1 MNPPMDA
8 VRWKKIDDL
17 LQEALQLPPDEHEQF
32 LNQAC
37 HGDTALLQEV
47 RSLLNSHS
55 ELDGFL
61 ETPAIDMAARSMA
74 LNEVQESAPSL
85 TGQVISH
92 YRVLKQLGS
101 GGMGV
106 VWLAERND
114 GRFERQVAIKFLNLA
129 MTSPGTAE
137 RFKREG
143 SILGRLAHPH
153 IAELTDAGVSP
164 HGEPYLVLEHVEGK
178 PIDEYCDGHRLDV
191 EARVTL
197 FLDVLSAVAHAHANL
212 IVHRDI
218 KPSNV
223 LIRNDGQ
230 VKLLDFGIA
239 KLITEDGNS
248 PAATQ
253 LTVEGGGL
261 LTPKFAAPEQVTGGA
276 ITTATDVYALG
287 VLLYLLLT
295 GQHPTGPGRQSPAEL
310 VKAIAD
316 TEPPRASDGV
326 AETTLEIRGTTP
338 EKISRQLRGDLDTIL
353 ARAVKKNPA
362 ERYIS
367 VAGFADDLLRY
378 LKHEPI
384 SARPDTITYRTI
396 KFVRRN
402 RIAVALAAFALIAA
416 LAGVTGT
423 LIQAR
428 TASRQR
434 DFALRQLARAEQ
446 GNYLNYFLL
455 TDAAPSGNPLTV
467 DQLLKREEQIVERQN
482 YANNPAGHVE
492 MLISVGN
499 QYLDRGDD
507 ANSLRVLQTAYQSSR
522 SLKEPSVRAR
532 AACSLA
538 VALAEGHAYVEA
550 EAKIQEGLRE
560 IPADDQFA
568 LDRAFCFLRGGVAA
582 STRGAG
588 DQAISLTQSA
598 QRALQES
605 AYQPDNLKLEILESL
620 AGAYTFV
627 TRYREASAAY
637 ENASAQMINLGYGDT
652 RTYAHLLHSWALTVI
667 LAGRPLEA
675 EKIYRRAIDVY
686 RSDPQENGVDALL
699 LNNYAG
705 ALREL
710 GRLPEAL
717 TYANQAYA
725 QATKMKND
733 VFLSSTLVQLVR
745 TYREQGDFARA
756 NSTVAELEPVLQR
769 SFPPGNYC
777 FASLTSEKSLIAQGQ
792 GDLATASQL
801 ADQAVL
807 MDEAAIKNGGQGAHL
822 LPVLLIRRSGIE
834 LATRKPDQASADADR
849 ALHLLQAT
857 IEPGTFSEHLGRA
870 YLALGLA
877 LEAQGK
883 HEESQAAVRSASQ
896 HLEET
901 LGPDHPDSRKAQELV
916 QTSIQTTR
924 R

>member
-1 MNPPMDA
+1 MDA